1 MKIQI
6 LLNLLLPYL
15 FGEVVKFAGLCPR
28 VIMPLTLLLLVLV
41 GGGGDSPMKG
51 AEMFIVSLRGMSLP
65 LLKVVVFFVYVLK
78 WSLLGVPKKVG

>member
-28 VIMPLTLLLLVLV
+28 VIMPLTLLLLALGRGV
-41 GGGGDSPMKG
+41 GGGGDSHMKG
-51 AEMFIVSLRGMSLP
+51 AAMFIVSLRGVKFWILVSLREFWA
-65 LLKVVVFFVYVLK
+65 KCHY
-78 WSLLGVPKKVG
+78 S